1 VFGAEISSG
10 WAINEHGVEW
20 NQFLTSALPT
30 SRKSVL
36 RQGKLM
42 TSNLGSGGADEN
54 RYRLLI
60 DSISDYAIYMLD
72 ASGHVAS
79 WNAGAEKF
87 KGYGAAEII
96 GQHFSRFYTPEDR
109 AIGLPER
116 VLHTAA
122 NEGRYESEGW
132 RVRKD
137 GTRFWAHVIVDPIKA
152 PSGQLIGYAK
162 VTRDLTERRRAE
174 EELRR
179 AEQSFRLLVEGVTD
193 YAIYMLDPD
202 GNVTNW
208 NAGAQRI
215 KGYKPEEIIGQH
227 FSTFYTPEDRE
238 KGLPGIGLETARST
252 GRFEREGIRVRKD
265 GTRFWASVV
274 IDAIRDESGELIGF
288 AKITRDITER
298 KEAEH
303 ALAQA
308 TEELLQSQKMEAI
321 GRLTGGVA
329 HDFNNLLMAIT
340 GSLELLRK
348 RMPQDEKLLRL
359 VDNAMQGAQRGASL
373 TQRMLAFARRQELKP
388 EPVSVASLVGGMTDM
403 LERALGPTIEVVTKI
418 PDALDPIM
426 IDANQLELA
435 ILNLAVNAKDAMP
448 GGGRITISADES
460 DSSENSALELGQY
473 VRLSLSDTGEGM
485 DAATLSHATEPFF
498 TTKGVGKGTGLGL
511 AMVRGL
517 TEQSGGTLSIES
529 APGKGT
535 RVTMW
540 IPATI
545 VPENTAVEPDA
556 ILEPAAPRR
565 LKVLVVDD
573 DVLVAMNTTAMLED
587 LGHEAVEV
595 HSGSQALEA
604 LEASGFDLVI
614 TDQAMPQMTGTQLL
628 SAARAKWPDLPVIL
642 ATGYAELPEDADRDL
657 PRLGK
662 PFMQIDLERALR
674 QVAGA

>member
-1 VFGAEISSG
+1 
-10 WAINEHGVEW
+10 
-20 NQFLTSALPT
+20 
-30 SRKSVL
+30 
-36 RQGKLM
+36 M
-42 TSNLGSGGADEN
+42 TSNLGSVADDSN

-60 DSISDYAIYMLD
+60 DAISDYAIYMLD
-72 ASGHVAS
+72 ASGRVAS
-79 WNAGAEKF
+79 WNSGAERF
-87 KGYGAAEII
+87 KGYTASEII
-96 GQHFSRFYTPEDR
+96 GEHFSRFYTPEDR
-109 AIGLPER
+109 AAGLPEA
-116 VLHTAA
+116 VLRTAA
-122 NEGRYESEGW
+122 TEGRYENEGW

-137 GTRFWAHVIVDPIKA
+137 GTRFWAHVVIDPIKA
-152 PSGQLIGYAK
+152 PDGQLIGFAK
-162 VTRDLTERRRAE
+162 ITRDLTERKGAE
-174 EELRR
+174 EKLRE
-179 AEQSFRLLVEGVTD
+179 AEQTFRLLVEGVSD
-193 YAIYMLDPD
+193 YAIYMLDPS
-202 GNVTNW
+202 GIVTNW

-215 KGYKPEEIIGQH
+215 KGYKPDEIIGRH
-227 FSTFYTPEDRE
+227 FSTFYTAEDRE
-238 KGLPGIGLETARST
+238 RGLPAIGLETAREK

-265 GTRFWASVV
+265 GTRFWANVV
-274 IDAIRDESGELIGF
+274 IDAIHDDRGTLIGF

-298 KEAEH
+298 KEAEQ

-348 RMPQDEKLLRL
+348 RMPQDERLLRL

-388 EPVSVASLVGGMTDM
+388 EPVSVAALVGGMTDM
-403 LERALGPTIEVVTKI
+403 LERALGPTVEVVTDI
-418 PDALDPIM
+418 REHLDPIM
-426 IDANQLELA
+426 VDANQLELA

-448 GGGRITISADES
+448 DGGRITISADEG
-460 DSSENSALELGQY
+460 DSSENGALRPGQY
-473 VRLSLSDTGEGM
+473 VRLSIADTGEGM

-540 IPATI
+540 IPASLETI
-545 VPENTAVEPDA
+545 AVAEPQAA
-556 ILEPAAPRR
+556 IEPATPRR

-595 HSGSQALEA
+595 HSGRQALEA
-604 LEASGFDLVI
+604 LEANGFDLVI

-642 ATGYAELPEDADRDL
+642 ATGYAELPDDADREV

-662 PFMQIDLERALR
+662 PFMQNDLERALR
-674 QVAGA
+674 QVAGV